1 MKGTLRKKYI
11 LAGSLLIAGFMVCL
25 LLTVGLLRERV
36 VENWNHRKLR
46 SIAVEVS
53 GELARAKGDIPQ
65 ERIDNLASE
74 NDVTIA
80 IIDEDFTVLSS
91 TRSWETINGKLG
103 EKTKKTIHDD
113 KKKLDTEGNSFAS
126 YFDDANSAFFVEA
139 LKIPE
144 KGYIVVRKSIT
155 GLNSSMQVMV
165 ICFLIA
171 AGITMVCGTLTII
184 YLSGKM
190 VQPIEEINRVTR
202 QISQLNFDEKA
213 VVKSN
218 DEFGALAESVNAMS
232 DRLKESMG
240 ELQKEVE
247 MRKTLVRNMAH
258 ELKTPVAVIMG
269 YAENMSY
276 ITDQPEKIEKYCKVI
291 SEECGRMDVI
301 VHQMQEDSSYKQRE
315 NLLNKTEFLPQMLLD
330 SIRKCYLDEFPGRN
344 GKYVEVNEI
353 PGTIRGDLT
362 VIQSAVYNFIKNA
375 VAYGEKDG
383 EIRITARQE
392 QEWVHFIVFNQ
403 GKPIP
408 KDEQE
413 KIWDVFYKVSTA
425 RTRNRNSFGIGLSI
439 VKQAAEAHGGKVG
452 VQNVPGGVEFCFTIK
467 NR

>member
-144 KGYIVVRKSIT
+144 KGILLY
-155 GLNSSMQVMV
+155 
-165 ICFLIA
+165 
-171 AGITMVCGTLTII
+171 
-184 YLSGKM
+184 
-190 VQPIEEINRVTR
+190 
-202 QISQLNFDEKA
+202 
-213 VVKSN
+213 
-218 DEFGALAESVNAMS
+218 
-232 DRLKESMG
+232 
-240 ELQKEVE
+240 
-247 MRKTLVRNMAH
+247 
-258 ELKTPVAVIMG
+258 
-269 YAENMSY
+269 EN
-276 ITDQPEKIEKYCKVI
+276 P
-291 SEECGRMDVI
+291 
-301 VHQMQEDSSYKQRE
+301 
-315 NLLNKTEFLPQMLLD
+315 LP
-330 SIRKCYLDEFPGRN
+330 G
-344 GKYVEVNEI
+344 
-353 PGTIRGDLT
+353 
-362 VIQSAVYNFIKNA
+362 
-375 VAYGEKDG
+375 
-383 EIRITARQE
+383 
-392 QEWVHFIVFNQ
+392 
-403 GKPIP
+403 
-408 KDEQE
+408 
-413 KIWDVFYKVSTA
+413 
-425 RTRNRNSFGIGLSI
+425 
-439 VKQAAEAHGGKVG
+439 
-452 VQNVPGGVEFCFTIK
+452 
-467 NR
+467 